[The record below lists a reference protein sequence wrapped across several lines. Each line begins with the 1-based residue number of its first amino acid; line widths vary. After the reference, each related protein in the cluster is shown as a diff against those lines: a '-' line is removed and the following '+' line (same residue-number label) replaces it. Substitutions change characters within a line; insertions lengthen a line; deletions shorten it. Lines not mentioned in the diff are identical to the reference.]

1 MRSSHQIKFDI
12 SFIDFLFQLLLAFV
26 VIAIIAVIHM
36 NPPTKKSDAPKK
48 AEFIITVEWTKKSDN
63 DVDVWLLSE
72 HEKKSIPL
80 HFRKKQMAPFFL
92 DRDDTGRTID
102 SYKNADGSIQVV
114 DINREVITARGWP
127 QDGEYFINLHM
138 YNKRV
143 STIEDVVT
151 LSIVQLNPYRLIYE
165 RNVKLNNAWEEKD
178 IVSFRILDKE
188 IIEVQD
194 DHRVFYVKKYLDDGP
209 TTPRAAL

>member
-63 DVDVWLLSE
+63 DVDVWLLSG

-127 QDGEYFINLHM
+127 KDGEYFVNLHM

-143 STIEDVVT
+143 PTVEDVVT
-151 LSIVQLNPYRLIYE
+151 LSIIQLNPYRLIYE
-165 RNVKLNNAWEEKD
+165 RNVKLDKAWEEKD

-194 DHRVFYVKKYLDDGP
+194 DHKVFYVKRFLDDGP
-209 TTPRAAL
+209 TTPRATL